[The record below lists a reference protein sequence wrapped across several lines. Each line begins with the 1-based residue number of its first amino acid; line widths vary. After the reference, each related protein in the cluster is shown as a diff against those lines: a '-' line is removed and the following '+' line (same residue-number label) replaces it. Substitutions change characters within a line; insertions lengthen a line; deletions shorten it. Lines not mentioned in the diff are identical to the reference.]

1 MKTKKIKK
9 EGVKNLKQA
18 EIKFYKRYLVYN
30 EIQKIIESSLFFEL
44 DEEYYDFI
52 QKSLNFKMIAD
63 FSDYGNDVFDLNF
76 VKQFESA
83 ESFLNYIKF
92 DLDSYVECMLDIY
105 DEIEYN

>member
-9 EGVKNLKQA
+9 DGVKKLKQE

-30 EIQKIIESSLFFEL
+30 EIQKIIENALFFEL

-63 FSDYGNDVFDLNF
+63 FSDYGKDVFDLNF
-76 VKQFESA
+76 VKQFESSD
-83 ESFLNYIKF
+83 SFLSYIKF
-92 DLDSYVECMLDIY
+92 DFDGYVDCMLDLY
-105 DEIEYN
+105 EEIESN

>member
-1 MKTKKIKK
+1 
-9 EGVKNLKQA
+9 
-18 EIKFYKRYLVYN
+18 
-30 EIQKIIESSLFFEL
+30 
-44 DEEYYDFI
+44 
-52 QKSLNFKMIAD
+52 MIAD

-105 DEIEYN
+105 DEMESN